1 MKKLLIL
8 QIEDKALG
16 GVWYVNKTLSEE
28 LLKHKYE
35 VRIASIRERHDG
47 PLLDINPKVTM
58 TTINPVDKWQIIHR
72 HDIIDAIKTFNIKNI
87 IDTTKQY
94 FSDNKKLNEDYN
106 KLQEYVED
114 YNPDYIIASHYQVL
128 PGIPESYL
136 DKTINIHHSAYDT
149 LNIFKDNKK
158 KLIALKDKLKL
169 VWLTKSSYNSAIKD
183 GFKNSTYI
191 YNPIKFSTSNKADVV
206 KNKKLVTITRLG
218 EEKRIELMVE
228 LVEEVF
234 KDKKYKDW
242 TFEIYGFGPCEQSI
256 KDTIKNKKQVKF
268 MGKTDDA
275 MNVLL
280 SSSINLNTS
289 LFEGFNLSILES
301 YECGLP
307 TVTFNFGES
316 AYEEIDNESTGF
328 IVEQNNKEEYINKL
342 KTLLDNEELLTEMS
356 NNSKEK
362 AKNFKIENIVHDWI
376 KLFEEIDKD

>member
-1 MKKLLIL
+1 
-8 QIEDKALG
+8 
-16 GVWYVNKTLSEE
+16 
-28 LLKHKYE
+28 
-35 VRIASIRERHDG
+35 
-47 PLLDINPKVTM
+47 
-58 TTINPVDKWQIIHR
+58 
-72 HDIIDAIKTFNIKNI
+72 
-87 IDTTKQY
+87 
-94 FSDNKKLNEDYN
+94 
-106 KLQEYVED
+106 
-114 YNPDYIIASHYQVL
+114 
-128 PGIPESYL
+128 
-136 DKTINIHHSAYDT
+136 
-149 LNIFKDNKK
+149 
-158 KLIALKDKLKL
+158 
-169 VWLTKSSYNSAIKD
+169 
-183 GFKNSTYI
+183 
-191 YNPIKFSTSNKADVV
+191 
-206 KNKKLVTITRLG
+206 
-218 EEKRIELMVE
+218 
-228 LVEEVF
+228 
-234 KDKKYKDW
+234 
-242 TFEIYGFGPCEQSI
+242 
-256 KDTIKNKKQVKF
+256 